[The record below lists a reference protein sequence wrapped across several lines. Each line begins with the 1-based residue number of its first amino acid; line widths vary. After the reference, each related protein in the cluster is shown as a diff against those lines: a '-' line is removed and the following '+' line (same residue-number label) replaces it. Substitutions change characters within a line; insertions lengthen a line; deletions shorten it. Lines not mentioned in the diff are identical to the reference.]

1 MSQAQENES
10 KVLIIGGGL
19 AGLSSAWYL
28 QKKNIPYTLI
38 ESSKRFGGLIESH
51 HEGGSI
57 IEYGPDSFI
66 TRKPWALDLVRDL
79 NIDDELIF
87 VNKTNERIY
96 IYLNNKLIP
105 LPDGLRLLI
114 PSKISPFLFSSIM
127 SLRGRLRLLLDIVIP
142 KKNIDNDES
151 VESFVTRRFGREALV
166 NIAEPIL
173 GGVYNSKMSTQSI
186 LSTFPQ
192 FKKLEK
198 EYGSLIRG
206 MRKTNKMQKEQA
218 SYEKGFASL
227 HQGMDTLINTLVKS
241 LKGKLI
247 LESEVTEIHNDK
259 TIKLKDGS
267 SLNFQYLILATQ
279 ANTSSELLKNYNE
292 NISDLLGRI
301 RYESVGCVSF
311 VFNENDISQNIN
323 SHGVVVPGV
332 SNKNIDGIQFSSY
345 KWEGIVDEGKV
356 LIRAFF

>member
-114 PSKISPFLFSSIM
+114 PSKISPFLFFF
-127 SLRGRLRLLLDIVIP
+127 
-142 KKNIDNDES
+142 NN
-151 VESFVTRRFGREALV
+151 VTKRK
-166 NIAEPIL
+166 IKI
-173 GGVYNSKMSTQSI
+173 
-186 LSTFPQ
+186 TFRHC
-192 FKKLEK
+192 
-198 EYGSLIRG
+198 Y
-206 MRKTNKMQKEQA
+206 T
-218 SYEKGFASL
+218 
-227 HQGMDTLINTLVKS
+227 
-241 LKGKLI
+241 
-247 LESEVTEIHNDK
+247 
-259 TIKLKDGS
+259 
-267 SLNFQYLILATQ
+267 
-279 ANTSSELLKNYNE
+279 
-292 NISDLLGRI
+292 
-301 RYESVGCVSF
+301 
-311 VFNENDISQNIN
+311 
-323 SHGVVVPGV
+323 
-332 SNKNIDGIQFSSY
+332 
-345 KWEGIVDEGKV
+345 
-356 LIRAFF
+356 